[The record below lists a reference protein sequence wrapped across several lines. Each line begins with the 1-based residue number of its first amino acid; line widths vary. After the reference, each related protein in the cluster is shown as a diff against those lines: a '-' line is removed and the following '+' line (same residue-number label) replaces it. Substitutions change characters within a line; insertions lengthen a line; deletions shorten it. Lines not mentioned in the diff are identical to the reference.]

1 MSEWI
6 EDGVDNGTY
15 FVKHY
20 CPITLLLIKEQI
32 LEAIYEKIEAI
43 NNNAFDVPYER
54 VNTSCLEYLHL
65 MRCSFKSVEDYFSLI
80 NRLEYF
86 FGIPLPSESQ
96 LYFPG
101 ELLEETINKIKI
113 SLLKKIKK
121 IIKNKHEF
129 IKSKSNDLE
138 SIRDRFFQYIN
149 LYSKHELL
157 QRLDF
162 FIESTSS
169 NIEKLNFLF
178 KVYKEGKRYLSII
191 NERIIILGEVEQI
204 WFKITNNNIYSY
216 RVKGD
221 IVTEIIETVEN
232 KLLSLVHPIEFD
244 NEKKLNIV
252 KHYFITKIE
261 EKTIDIDNLD
271 VFIKKYFRVKDSK
284 YNLLDRFKRV
294 TISFRNN
301 TKSSMII
308 REMHQL
314 FKQLKSPTNN
324 HDIQRSLQL
333 IFINETS
340 GFTYS
345 NIKKYTELKVVGEK
359 KNNRKKIAANS

>member
-1 MSEWI
+1 MSERI
-6 EDGVDNGTY
+6 VDGVDNGVY
-15 FVKHY
+15 DVKHY

-32 LEAIYEKIEAI
+32 LEAIGEKKEAI
-43 NNNAFDVPYER
+43 NNNVFDIPYER
-54 VNTSCLEYLHL
+54 INTYCLEYLHL
-65 MRCSFKSVEDYFSLI
+65 MYCAFKSVEDYFSLI
-80 NRLEYF
+80 LRLKHF
-86 FGIPLPSESQ
+86 FGMPLPSENQ

-113 SLLKKIKK
+113 SLFKKIKK
-121 IIKNKHEF
+121 IIKRRHEF

-138 SIRDRFFQYIN
+138 SIGNHFFQYIN
-149 LYSKHELL
+149 LYSKQELL

-169 NIEKLNFLF
+169 NIKKLNFLF

-191 NERIIILGEVEQI
+191 NERIIFLGEVEQI
-204 WFKITNNNIYSY
+204 WFKITKNNIYSY

-221 IVTEIIETVEN
+221 IVAEIIETVEN
-232 KLLSLVHPIEFD
+232 KLLSIVHPIEFD

-261 EKTIDIDNLD
+261 EKTIDVDNLD

-284 YNLLDRFKRV
+284 YNLIDRFSKV
-294 TISFRNN
+294 TISLRNN

-314 FKQLKSPTNN
+314 FKELKSPTFN

-345 NIKKYTELKVVGEK
+345 NIKKYTELKIVGEK
-359 KNNRKKIAANS
+359 KNTRKKIAANS